1 MNGIFTIDYVKKR
14 AEMAGKLTKI
24 DIYSGFVN
32 PGNRQQHVVKIQ
44 EIRPDGNRDFSNVW
58 EFFQNTTF
66 GDFTAVF
73 LPSKEIIYFSNKTEQ
88 VLNGTEN
95 MNYIPNEEQ
104 VNAQVQRILE
114 IERLKNK
121 VAELEMERENQDD
134 ISSKFGTAI
143 TILIDKVLGGGSGAV
158 NVEPVLNGSADLNET
173 ENALAIIVAA
183 FGEQWVVNF
192 ANKVQ
197 REPQI
202 VPQIKNFFS

>member
-14 AEMAGKLTKI
+14 ADMAGKLTKI

-32 PGNRQQHVVKIQ
+32 PANRAQNVVKIQ
-44 EIRPDGNRDFSNVW
+44 EIRPDANKDFRNVW

-73 LPSKEIIYFSNKTEQ
+73 FPSKEIIYFSNKGE
-88 VLNGTEN
+88 VLNGSEE
-95 MNYIPNEEQ
+95 MAYIPTEEQ
-104 VNAQVQRILE
+104 INAQVQRVLE

-121 VAELEMERENQDD
+121 IAQLEEEREHQDE
-134 ISSKFGTAI
+134 IGSKFGTAI
-143 TILIDKVLGGGSGAV
+143 TILIEKLMGGNSTPV
-158 NVEPVLNGSADLNET
+158 NIEPVLNGSENLNET
-173 ENALAIIVAA
+173 ENALAVIVAA
-183 FGEQWVVNF
+183 FGEDWVVKF

-197 REPQI
+197 REPHI

>member
-14 AEMAGKLTKI
+14 ADMAGKLTKI

-32 PGNRQQHVVKIQ
+32 PANRAQNVVKIQ
-44 EIRPDGNRDFSNVW
+44 EIRPDANKDFRNVW

-73 LPSKEIIYFSNKTEQ
+73 FPSKEIIYFSNKGE
-88 VLNGTEN
+88 VLNGTEE
-95 MNYIPNEEQ
+95 MAYIPTEEQ
-104 VNAQVQRILE
+104 INAQVQRVLE

-121 VAELEMERENQDD
+121 IAQLEDEREHQDE
-134 ISSKFGTAI
+134 IGSKFGTAI
-143 TILIDKVLGGGSGAV
+143 TILIEKLMGGNSTPV
-158 NVEPVLNGSADLNET
+158 NIEPVLNGSENLNET
-173 ENALAIIVAA
+173 ENALAVIVAA
-183 FGEQWVVNF
+183 FGEDWVVKF

-197 REPQI
+197 REPHI